1 MRLPKD
7 ILIHYSIGHRGK
19 SFYITP
25 CGKSGGDYY
34 VTKDMKQVTCK
45 DCLSKN
51 EKKWKRRG

>member
-51 EKKWKRRG
+51 EKK